1 MISYNCL
8 KDDKMPKKKTHGG
21 KRKGSG
27 RKPTNPEGRT
37 MLVAVTVPIALVEQL
52 DGRATKEGWNRSEA
66 VTEAI
71 RVLLDKH

>member
-1 MISYNCL
+1 
-8 KDDKMPKKKTHGG
+8 
-21 KRKGSG
+21 
-27 RKPTNPEGRT
+27 